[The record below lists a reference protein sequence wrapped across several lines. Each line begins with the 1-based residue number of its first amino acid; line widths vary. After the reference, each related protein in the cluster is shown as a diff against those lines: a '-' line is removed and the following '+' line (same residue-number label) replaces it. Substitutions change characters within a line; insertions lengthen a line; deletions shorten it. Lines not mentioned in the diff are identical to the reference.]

1 MTDAPADAPSSST
14 AAMETDAPKSHKAK
28 VREEQTAALPWVEK
42 YRPKEMSD
50 LVSHEQIIGTITKLI
65 DAGKLPHLMLY
76 GPPGTGKTST
86 ILACAHKLYGK
97 HFSSM
102 VLELNA
108 SDDRGID
115 VVREQIKEFAST
127 RQMFSSAPKLI
138 VLDEADN
145 MTNPAQF
152 ALRRVI
158 EKFTRNARFCIICNY
173 ASKIIPALQSRCTR
187 FRFAPLSK
195 EQVGFAPA
203 ARRRPDR
210 RPPQPP
216 TVRPP
221 PPPLAA
227 SQATSRIEVVAQAEG
242 CRLAPG
248 GLDACVA
255 LGCGDMRRCLNILQ
269 STHMAF
275 DEVSPDN
282 VYQCT
287 GAPRPADVEQM
298 MGWLMGEDFTS
309 AFNNMWG
316 LMSERGLALQVRRA
330 IPRRVRQ
337 FSARNS
343 RHATLTPPL
352 PHCRTCSPICSNT

>member
-1 MTDAPADAPSSST
+1 
-14 AAMETDAPKSHKAK
+14 
-28 VREEQTAALPWVEK
+28 
-42 YRPKEMSD
+42 
-50 LVSHEQIIGTITKLI
+50 
-65 DAGKLPHLMLY
+65 
-76 GPPGTGKTST
+76 
-86 ILACAHKLYGK
+86 
-97 HFSSM
+97 
-102 VLELNA
+102 
-108 SDDRGID
+108 
-115 VVREQIKEFAST
+115 
-127 RQMFSSAPKLI
+127 MF
-138 VLDEADN
+138 
-145 MTNPAQF
+145 
-152 ALRRVI
+152 
-158 EKFTRNARFCIICNY
+158 C
-173 ASKIIPALQSRCTR
+173 
-187 FRFAPLSK
+187 
-195 EQVGFAPA
+195 
-203 ARRRPDR
+203 ARRPAVRPPR
-210 RPPQPP
+210 RPARHRPPP
-216 TVRPP
+216 TAHCSPP

-330 IPRRVRQ
+330 IRRRAIPRR
-337 FSARNS
+337 
-343 RHATLTPPL
+343 ATLTPPL
-352 PHCRTCSPICSNT
+352 VPFHRTCSPTSSNT

>member
-152 ALRRVI
+152 SLRRVI

-195 EQVGFAPA
+195 EQVCFAPA
-203 ARRRPDR
+203 ARPRAAAPS
-210 RPPQPP
+210 
-216 TVRPP
+216 PP
-221 PPPLAA
+221 PRSP
-227 SQATSRIEVVAQAEG
+227 
-242 CRLAPG
+242 APT
-248 GLDACVA
+248 A
-255 LGCGDMRRCLNILQ
+255 
-269 STHMAF
+269 H
-275 DEVSPDN
+275 
-282 VYQCT
+282 
-287 GAPRPADVEQM
+287 
-298 MGWLMGEDFTS
+298 
-309 AFNNMWG
+309 
-316 LMSERGLALQVRRA
+316 
-330 IPRRVRQ
+330 
-337 FSARNS
+337 
-343 RHATLTPPL
+343 RHPSDHA
-352 PHCRTCSPICSNT
+352 

>member
-152 ALRRVI
+152 SLRRVI

-195 EQVGFAPA
+195 EQVCFAPA
-203 ARRRPDR
+203 ARPRAAAPS
-210 RPPQPP
+210 
-216 TVRPP
+216 PP
-221 PPPLAA
+221 PRSPAPTAHRHPSDRPLPLAA

-330 IPRRVRQ
+330 TRRRAIPRRAIPRRAIPRRAILGAQ
-337 FSARNS
+337 
-343 RHATLTPPL
+343 L
-352 PHCRTCSPICSNT
+352 